1 MSFGEHIEEL
11 RSRLIQAILGVIA
24 ASVITFWYGRS
35 IISFLYEPLVVV
47 LEIAGLPKQTFV
59 NSSVPGFTLYMKVSA
74 LAALLLAS
82 PWVVYQGWR
91 FIETGLYAAE
101 RKAAGFLMVLSAL
114 MTTIAVLFT
123 YYIFIPAAMVFLI
136 FWTITY
142 PPPES
147 SSSSVLRSVTKEF
160 VDLNDTTF
168 FGTLGKATTQPE
180 APATAPAV
188 TVPLVASD
196 PPVEERKAGQVWYNQ
211 TQNEMRFWD
220 GNKIRVL
227 MATPPTLMVPLISPD
242 TYLNE
247 ALIMTL
253 VNVIVFHVPVV
264 LAVLGMTGL
273 IDPAA
278 FRKRRRWVI
287 MGCFVGA
294 VILTPSQDVFT
305 NVALPL
311 LMWGLF
317 EIGLLLMSYF
327 YNKRQRALE
336 E

>member
-11 RSRLIQAILGVIA
+11 RTRLIQAILGVVA
-24 ASVITFWYGRS
+24 ACVITFWYGRN
-35 IISFLYEPLVVV
+35 IISFLYEPLIVV
-47 LEIAGLPKQTFV
+47 LDIAGLPKQTFT
-59 NSSVPGFTLYMKVSA
+59 NSTVPGFTIYMKVSA
-74 LAALLLAS
+74 LAALVVAS

-101 RKAAGFLMVLSAL
+101 RKAAGFLMVLSAI
-114 MTTIAVLFT
+114 MTTLAVLFT
-123 YYIFIPAAMVFLI
+123 YYIFIPAAMVFLV

-147 SSSSVLRSVTKEF
+147 ASSSVLRSITREF
-160 VDLNDTTF
+160 VEMNDATF
-168 FGTLGKATTQPE
+168 FGALGKGSATQAAAPTS
-180 APATAPAV
+180 APAL
-188 TVPLVASD
+188 TVPLLEKD
-196 PPVEERKAGQVWYNQ
+196 PEPEARQPGQVWFNQ

-227 MATPPTLMVPLISPD
+227 MATPPTLIVPLTSPEN
-242 TYLNE
+242 YLNE
-247 ALIMTL
+247 ALVMTL

-273 IDPAA
+273 VDPAL
-278 FRKRRRWVI
+278 FRRKRRWVI

-305 NVALPL
+305 NLALPL

-317 EIGLLLMSYF
+317 EIGLVIMTYF
-327 YNKRQRALE
+327 YNKRQRGLE
-336 E
+336 